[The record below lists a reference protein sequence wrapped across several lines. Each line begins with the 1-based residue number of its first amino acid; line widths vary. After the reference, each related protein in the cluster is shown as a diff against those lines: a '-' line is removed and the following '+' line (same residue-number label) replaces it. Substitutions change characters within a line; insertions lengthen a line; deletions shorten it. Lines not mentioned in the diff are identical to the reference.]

1 MQFWKNTLTDEK
13 KKTNAQLAQLRTEN
27 AQSDRTIKQMK
38 TFTGKRDKAHKEQD
52 EERIKNENEINRL
65 NKEIVDL
72 SWQKDQEKRRL
83 EDPNLLKR
91 HQAEQR
97 ALQTEFTQ

>member
-1 MQFWKNTLTDEK
+1 
-13 KKTNAQLAQLRTEN
+13 
-27 AQSDRTIKQMK
+27 MK
-38 TFTGKRDKAHKEQD
+38 TFTGKRDKIHKEQD
-52 EERIKNENEINRL
+52 EERIKNENEISRL
-65 NKEIVDL
+65 NKDIVDL

-97 ALQTEFTQ
+97 ALQSEMSQQEIEISIKESKIKELESQQKVQLD